1 MIRKCKLCG
10 AEFEGV
16 SRDVKCPACRK
27 ISAFAE
33 NGSLFVDCYGKQ
45 NEIAWRICREDLK

>member
-10 AEFEGV
+10 AEFEGI

-45 NEIAWRICREDLK
+45 NEIAGRI

>member
-16 SRDVKCPACRK
+16 SRDVKCQACRK
-27 ISAFAE
+27 IRE
-33 NGSLFVDCYGKQ
+33 NPIRKFTCKVYGKQ
-45 NEIAWRICREDLK
+45 NEFAWKICREDLK

>member
-16 SRDVKCPACRK
+16 SRDVKCQACRK
-27 ISAFAE
+27 I
-33 NGSLFVDCYGKQ
+33 
-45 NEIAWRICREDLK
+45 WRICREELK